1 MAIREII
8 KYPHPLLRK
17 KASPITEFNAEL
29 KQLVADMA
37 ETMYSAPG
45 VGLAANQIGVP
56 QQIVVIDVSPKDEK
70 NRLIPL
76 INPEIL
82 EGEGSVIDEEGCLSV
97 VDYAANV
104 ERFTCIKVRARDLD
118 GKEVE
123 FEADGWFARVIQH
136 EVDHLEGKLFIDHLS
151 SLKRALYKKK
161 RKKQLIRE
169 EQERTATNDK

>member
-8 KYPHPLLRK
+8 KYPDPLLRK
-17 KASPITEFNAEL
+17 KARPITEFNAEL
-29 KQLVADMA
+29 KELVADMA
-37 ETMYSAPG
+37 ETMYAAPG
-45 VGLAANQIGVP
+45 VGLAANQIGVLL
-56 QQIVVIDVSPKDEK
+56 QIVVIDVSPKEDK
-70 NRLIPL
+70 TKLIPL

-82 EGEGSVIDEEGCLSV
+82 AGEGSVIDEEGCLSV

-104 ERFTCIKVRARDLD
+104 ERFSLIKVCARDLE
-118 GKEVE
+118 GKKIE

-161 RKKQLIRE
+161 RRKQLLRE
-169 EQERTATNDK
+169 EQERAENND

>member
-8 KYPHPLLRK
+8 KYPDPLLRK

-29 KQLVADMA
+29 KELVADMA
-37 ETMYSAPG
+37 ETMYAAPG
-45 VGLAANQIGVP
+45 VGLAANQIGVLL
-56 QQIVVIDVSPKDEK
+56 QIVVIDVSPKDDK
-70 NRLIPL
+70 NKLIPL

-104 ERFTCIKVRARDLD
+104 ERFSQIKVCARDLE
-118 GKEVE
+118 GREIE

-136 EVDHLEGKLFIDHLS
+136 EVDHLNGKLFIDHLS

-161 RKKQLIRE
+161 RKKQLLIE
-169 EQERTATNDK
+169 EQERAENND